1 MRAWCVKFGGAAA
14 LWYPWRM
21 EPVHDISAQL
31 RVNFARRPSER
42 KSNDDFVAEFDMSRV
57 PTDPG
62 CYLMLSEEGKVIYVG
77 KAKNLRA
84 RIRTY
89 INDQDSR
96 YSVKFLMRRVGEID
110 FLVTTN
116 EKEAV
121 LLENSLIKQ
130 HQPRYNVQLKDDKTY
145 VSLRL
150 NVVEDYPRVQVVR
163 RFKKDGARYF
173 GPYSSAS
180 AVRQTLKQVHRLFP
194 LRTCTDSVMNN
205 RVRPCLYYQ
214 MKQCVAPCMKYVDRA
229 AYHEIVEQVALVLDG
244 RSAEL
249 EKTLLERMEAH
260 SEKMEFEHAAVL
272 RDRVYALRGMLERQ
286 RTVDV
291 AGIGDRDVFGLYTHG
306 RITEIQVLFFRGGRM
321 TGGRSH
327 TFKQR
332 EMPIDEALSSFLLQY
347 YSEAPVVPPEIL
359 VPVPVEEADT
369 LAEILSE
376 QRGARVAVHCPQR
389 GEKKALIELATRN
402 AKSSFEEKMLA
413 EQANLD
419 ILEQVR
425 SSLLLTKLPQRI
437 ECFDISNIQGSKPVA
452 SMVVLEGGVPN
463 KARYRKYSI
472 KTVEGQD
479 DFAMM
484 REVLM
489 RRLKRAI
496 EEDDLPDLLLIDGG
510 KGQLGVAT
518 AVLKDL
524 GIEDLE
530 AASIAKSLALEE
542 GEHSPERFFRP
553 GRMNPIILPQNSP
566 VVLLMAR
573 IRDEAHRFAITFHR
587 QRRSKATLTSPLL
600 EVPGIGPKRARTLL
614 NRLGSLAR
622 IRAASVE
629 EIAAAPGFN
638 EVLAKTLIE
647 HLTGSSEQPVVGA
660 SE

>member
-1 MRAWCVKFGGAAA
+1 M
-14 LWYPWRM
+14 
-21 EPVHDISAQL
+21 S
-31 RVNFARRPSER
+31 FAHRPSER
-42 KSNDDFVAEFDMSRV
+42 KGTEDFASEFDLSRV
-57 PTDPG
+57 PTEPG
-62 CYLMLSEEGKVIYVG
+62 CYLMLAEEGKVIYVG

-89 INDQDSR
+89 VNDQDSR
-96 YSVKFLMRRVGEID
+96 YSVKFLMRRVASID

-150 NVVEDYPRVQVVR
+150 NVQEDFPRVQVVR
-163 RFKKDGARYF
+163 RFKKDGAKYF
-173 GPYSSAS
+173 GPYSSAGS
-180 AVRQTLKQVHRLFP
+180 VRQTLKQVHRLFP
-194 LRTCTDSVMNN
+194 LRTCADSVMNN

-214 MKQCVAPCMKYVDRA
+214 MKQCVAPCMKYVDREG
-229 AYHEIVEQVALVLDG
+229 YHEIVEQVALALEG
-244 RSAEL
+244 RNAD
-249 EKTLLERMEAH
+249 LERTLVEQIRVH
-260 SEKMEFEHAAVL
+260 SEKLEFEQAAVL
-272 RDRVYALRGMLERQ
+272 RDRLYGLRGMLERQ

-291 AGIGDRDVFGLYTHG
+291 PGAEDRDVFGLHTHG
-306 RITEIQVLFFRGGRM
+306 RYTEIQVLFFRGGKM
-321 TGGRSH
+321 TGGRSF

-332 EMPIDEALSSFLLQY
+332 EMPLDEALSSFLLQY
-347 YSEAPVVPPEIL
+347 YSEGPVLPPEVL
-359 VPVPVEEADT
+359 VPMALDESDA

-376 QRGARVAVHCPQR
+376 QRGGRVTVLCPQR
-389 GEKKALIELATRN
+389 GEKRALIELATRN
-402 AKSSFEEKMLA
+402 AKSSFEEKQLA
-413 EQANLD
+413 EKANLD

-425 SSLLLTKLPQRI
+425 AGLLLSKVPNRI

-463 KARYRKYSI
+463 KARYRRYSI

-489 RRLKRAI
+489 RRLQRAI
-496 EEDDLPDLLLIDGG
+496 AEDDLPDLLLIDGG

-518 AVLKDL
+518 TVLKDL

-530 AASIAKSLALEE
+530 AASIAKSRTLEE

-573 IRDEAHRFAITFHR
+573 IRDEAHRFAITYHR
-587 QRRSKATLTSPLL
+587 KRRSKATLSSPLL
-600 EVPGIGPKRARTLL
+600 DIPGIGPKRAKTLL
-614 NRLGSLAR
+614 NQLGSMAR
-622 IRAASVE
+622 IRGASVE
-629 EIAAAPGFN
+629 EIAALPGFT
-638 EVLAKTLIE
+638 ESLARQLMDQLRNPARETPAG
-647 HLTGSSEQPVVGA
+647 GSERV
-660 SE
+660 